1 MPDYTKKNLSEI
13 KDSAQEFGIGE
24 IQEAR
29 FPGKTLGAQDTG
41 VGHLRL
47 KPGKRQAFGHRH
59 DEAEE
64 IYFVVAG
71 SGRVKLDDELV
82 ELAKDDLLRV
92 APTVTRRF
100 EADADGLE
108 YIVFGKW
115 HEGDGEVDREFWA
128 PESEEDDG

>member
-1 MPDYTKKNLSEI
+1 MADYTKKNLSEI

-29 FPGKTLGAQDTG
+29 FPAEDLDSKATG

-71 SGRVKLDDELV
+71 SGRVMLEEELV
-82 ELAKDDLLRV
+82 ELEKGDLLRV
-92 APTVTRRF
+92 APEVTRRF
-100 EADADGLE
+100 EADDEGLE
-108 YIVFGKW
+108 YVVFGKW
-115 HEGDGEVDREFWA
+115 HEGDGEIDSDFWA
-128 PESEEDDG
+128 PEDNGSDG

>member
-1 MPDYTKKNLSEI
+1 MSDYTKRTVSEI

-29 FPGKTLGAQDTG
+29 FPGKELEAKQTG

-71 SGRVKLDDELV
+71 SGRVKLDDDLV
-82 ELAKDDLLRV
+82 ELQKDDFLRV
-92 APTVTRRF
+92 APQVTRRF
-100 EADADGLE
+100 EADDDGLE
-108 YIVFGKW
+108 FVVFGTR
-115 HEGDGEVDREFWA
+115 HEGDGAVDNDFWA
-128 PESEEDDG
+128 PEES

>member
-29 FPGKTLGAQDTG
+29 FPGKDLDAEDTG

-59 DEAEE
+59 EEAEE
-64 IYFVVAG
+64 VYFVIAG
-71 SGRVKLDDELV
+71 SGRVKLDDEIV
-82 ELAKDDLLRV
+82 ELAKDDLVRV
-92 APTVTRRF
+92 APEVTRRF
-100 EADADGLE
+100 EAGDEGLE
-108 YIVFGKW
+108 YVVFGTW
-115 HEGDGEVDREFWA
+115 HEGDGEIDRDFWA
-128 PESEEDDG
+128 PEGDD